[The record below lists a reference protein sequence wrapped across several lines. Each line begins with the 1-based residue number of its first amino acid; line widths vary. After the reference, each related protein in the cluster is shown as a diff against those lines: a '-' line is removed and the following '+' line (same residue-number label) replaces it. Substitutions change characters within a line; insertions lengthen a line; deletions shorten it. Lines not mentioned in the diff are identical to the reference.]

1 MVREAEGRDVARMQ
15 FRVAL
20 LVALERCPGSVV
32 APAVELDGE
41 VVLRPV
47 GVDFVAVELLVGERA
62 RQAVA
67 VAEVDER
74 GFEVAAGELWCVLRQ
89 VSDVLRARPLF
100 PGACSHGHVDPP
112 GRRRAQVPERR
123 GLGVAQNGAR
133 PKRAHRRKPRACL
146 GDAAV
151 PHGVNP
157 AVERNQP
164 PTGDP
169 PPDLRPRRADRPQ
182 PGDVDDPMIEVGQRR
197 YPLIKR
203 SLVEISV
210 HATLKST
217 GVEDSPPTR
226 VS

>member
-89 VSDVLRARPLF
+89 VSDVLRARP
-100 PGACSHGHVDPP
+100 PGAQGE
-112 GRRRAQVPERR
+112 Q
-123 GLGVAQNGAR
+123 
-133 PKRAHRRKPRACL
+133 
-146 GDAAV
+146 
-151 PHGVNP
+151 
-157 AVERNQP
+157 
-164 PTGDP
+164 
-169 PPDLRPRRADRPQ
+169 
-182 PGDVDDPMIEVGQRR
+182 
-197 YPLIKR
+197 
-203 SLVEISV
+203 
-210 HATLKST
+210 
-217 GVEDSPPTR
+217 
-226 VS
+226 

>member
-1 MVREAEGRDVARMQ
+1 VILGRLEGAGE
-15 FRVAL
+15 L
-20 LVALERCPGSVV
+20 GS
-32 APAVELDGE
+32 ADDAGE
-41 VVLRPV
+41 
-47 GVDFVAVELLVGERA
+47 VGERA
-62 RQAVA
+62 GRCGDGDVVA
-67 VAEVDER
+67 GGDLVGREADGSVHD
-74 GFEVAAGELWCVLRQ
+74 
-89 VSDVLRARPLF
+89 DARPLF
-100 PGACSHGHVDPP
+100 PAACSHGHVDPP

-182 PGDVDDPMIEVGQRR
+182 RGDVDDPMIEVGQRR

-217 GVEDSPPTR
+217 SVEDSPPTR